1 MRTESKHTVYKQKV
15 KLFIMLAVLLAACAL
30 LTQCSVIGNNHVSD
44 ESTINGVSATP
55 KHESVETQ
63 MPKLTPKIT
72 PTPCPEFETIPTPT
86 PSPKSET
93 IPTPTPKPRGPI
105 KENGRYID
113 VEGNIPKTVDMIF
126 PPRSWNVKS
135 YCITRNEKGKLVC
148 QMWEKLSLQK
158 EWLIPESILEY
169 DELKVIYPYCY
180 TDKLDGKEVFTCF
193 FKINDIRELAGFW
206 REFGGIFYMQ
216 KDGKELMI
224 EYNTFAMDQWDFL
237 FTTVEGE
244 VYEVNVHEDSPFTVF
259 RWQLEEGC
267 YVVADYYFDTVYDKN
282 HWDLGYP
289 YCDEYD
295 EENGIISFWEPF
307 EDWEIPKWTDIE
319 E

>member
-1 MRTESKHTVYKQKV
+1 MRTESKHEGCRQRI
-15 KLFIMLAVLLAACAL
+15 KLTMMLAALLAACTL
-30 LTQCSVIGNNHVSD
+30 LTQCTVVGKQMNSYVSD
-44 ESTINGVSATP
+44 ESMLHGVSEVP

-72 PTPCPEFETIPTPT
+72 PSPC
-86 PSPKSET
+86 PKSEST
-93 IPTPTPKPRGPI
+93 PMPTPKPTGAI
-105 KENGRYID
+105 MENGRYID
-113 VEGNIPKTVDMIF
+113 AEGNIPKHVDMIF

-148 QMWEKLSLQK
+148 QMWKKLSLQK

-180 TDKLDGKEVFTCF
+180 TDKRDGKEVFTCF

-206 REFGGIFYMQ
+206 REFGGMFYMQ
-216 KDGKELMI
+216 KDEKELMI
-224 EYNTFAMDQWDFL
+224 EYNTFAMDYWDYL

-244 VYEVNVHEDSPFTVF
+244 VYEVIVDEDMPFMVF

-267 YVVADYYFDTVYDKN
+267 YIVSDSYYDRVYDKN
-282 HWDLGYP
+282 HREIGDASYH
-289 YCDEYD
+289 EYD

>member
-1 MRTESKHTVYKQKV
+1 MRTELKRTCCKQRI
-15 KLFIMLAVLLAACAL
+15 KLTMMLAALLAACAL
-30 LTQCSVIGNNHVSD
+30 LTQCTVVGKQMNSYVSD
-44 ESTINGVSATP
+44 ESMLHGTSEASA
-55 KHESVETQ
+55 HESVETQ

-72 PTPCPEFETIPTPT
+72 PSPC
-86 PSPKSET
+86 PKSET
-93 IPTPTPKPRGPI
+93 TPTPTPKPTGAI
-105 KENGRYID
+105 MENGRYID
-113 VEGNIPKTVDMIF
+113 AEGNIPKTVDMIF

-158 EWLIPESILEY
+158 EWFIPESILEY

-180 TDKLDGKEVFTCF
+180 TDKRDGKEVFTCF

-206 REFGGIFYMQ
+206 RDFGGIFYMQ

-224 EYNTFAMDQWDFL
+224 EYNTFAMDYWEFL

-267 YVVADYYFDTVYDKN
+267 YVVANSSYNTVYDKN
-282 HWDLGYP
+282 NRDIGYP

-307 EDWEIPKWTDIE
+307 EEWEIPKWTDIE